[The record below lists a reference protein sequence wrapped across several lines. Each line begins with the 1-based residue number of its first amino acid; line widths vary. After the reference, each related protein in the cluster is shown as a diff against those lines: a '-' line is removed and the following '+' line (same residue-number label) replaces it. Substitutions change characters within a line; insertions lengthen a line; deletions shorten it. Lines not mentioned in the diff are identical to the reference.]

1 MLALGRATPCLKN
14 SELIRG
20 SLSLTSSLFF
30 QPGFSPEP
38 PFIWLLLPFVRL
50 ARPLGLRLA
59 VMPLQLFVPAGRG
72 LILTHL
78 NAQRLDADV
87 ALNAFLLEV
96 QTGAFRMAV
105 LATRSEAEALD
116 LVQDAML
123 RWVKRYRDK
132 PQTEWKPLF
141 FRVLQNRIRDW
152 QRRSILGSRIF
163 LSTQA
168 PQDDESTEDA
178 ATMEYAGPESDTPDS
193 KAANGEFSKALIGAL
208 RELPKRQREAFVL
221 RTWQGLSTRETAAAM
236 GCGEGS
242 VMTHLSRAHQA
253 LRCHLSAWGG

>member
-1 MLALGRATPCLKN
+1 MLLQRFLLVGD
-14 SELIRG
+14 
-20 SLSLTSSLFF
+20 SL
-30 QPGFSPEP
+30 
-38 PFIWLLLPFVRL
+38 
-50 ARPLGLRLA
+50 
-59 VMPLQLFVPAGRG
+59 
-72 LILTHL
+72 LTHQ
-78 NAQRLDADV
+78 NAQQLDANV

-96 QTGAFRMAV
+96 QSGAFRMAV

-116 LVQDAML
+116 LVQDAMF
-123 RWVKRYRDK
+123 RWVKRYQDK

-163 LSTQA
+163 ASNTA
-168 PQDDESTEDA
+168 TDEDGSDDL
-178 ATMEYAGPESDTPDS
+178 ATVEYAGPESDAPD
-193 KAANGEFSKALIGAL
+193 AIAIDGEFSKALVGAL

-221 RTWQGLSTRETAAAM
+221 RSWQGLSTREAATAM

-253 LRCHLSAWGG
+253 LRCHLSAWGQ